1 MLVTDRAIMEEED
14 PTTYRKCLEKVEGL
28 PVRHFEHV
36 PVRTSEEASILRG
49 VTMASGA
56 KAMLVTDGALFV
68 LCVMSAALK
77 LDWKPLKKL
86 LSSNRIKFASEE
98 QVRQVTGCLPGAV
111 PPFGSVFGVQTY
123 MDESLVTQGDTI
135 NFNVGLRTHS
145 LQMSVHDYIAVEQPV
160 RAQFTKP

>member
-1 MLVTDRAIMEEED
+1 MEEED
-14 PTTYRKCLEKVEGL
+14 PTTYHNCLAKVAGL
-28 PVRHFEHV
+28 TVRLFEHE

-49 VTMASGA
+49 VSMASGA
-56 KAMLVTDGALFV
+56 KAMLVTDGTLFV

-86 LSSNRIKFASEE
+86 LKSNRIKFASEE
-98 QVRQVTGCLPGAV
+98 QVRQITRCLPGAV

-135 NFNVGLRTHS
+135 NFNCGMRTHS
-145 LQMSVHDYIAVEQPV
+145 MQMSVHDYIVVEQPI